1 MKNRRISVSLIKQN
15 LNHEHLFN
23 NTVVARIKK
32 GEEFTSGW
40 QTKKLFINEKNRVKR
55 LKWCRDNLSWI
66 SDQWK
71 RVIWT
76 DESPFV
82 LQYGNSLEVSLLTK
96 HVESMPQRCQAVI
109 DAKGYATKYK
119 K

>member
-1 MKNRRISVSLIKQN
+1 MKNRRISVSQIKQN
-15 LNHEHLFN
+15 LNLEHLFN

-66 SDQWK
+66 SDQWN

-96 HVESMPQRCQAVI
+96 HVESMPHRCQAVI